1 MPPCAPRLPFT
12 DSGVLVRAVM
22 PPTTPFSR
30 YAVPLM
36 AMTGPAPPEGRLAT
50 GLPRLDPYK
59 CQSACTNPASLG
71 VCPPKAAAKA
81 AAFLQLE
88 LTAPTPPTGAARPAL
103 PLQPQMMSGGM
114 GVSPSTVPISPLR
127 AHPAGRAS
135 VGPCAV
141 CLPDA
146 HVHGK
151 KSRKVSRRCVE
162 RTVHLVHAAVQSAR
176 GLRRPARPWGQGRQE
191 GQEGSREEV
200 MASGG
205 VASTSPMLT

>member
-1 MPPCAPRLPFT
+1 
-12 DSGVLVRAVM
+12 M

-36 AMTGPAPPEGRLAT
+36 AMAGPAPPEGRLAT

-71 VCPPKAAAKA
+71 VCPPKEAAKA

-114 GVSPSTVPISPLR
+114 GVSPSTVPVSP
-127 AHPAGRAS
+127 
-135 VGPCAV
+135 C
-141 CLPDA
+141 
-146 HVHGK
+146 
-151 KSRKVSRRCVE
+151 
-162 RTVHLVHAAVQSAR
+162 T
-176 GLRRPARPWGQGRQE
+176 
-191 GQEGSREEV
+191 
-200 MASGG
+200 
-205 VASTSPMLT
+205 LTQ

>member
-1 MPPCAPRLPFT
+1 
-12 DSGVLVRAVM
+12 M

-114 GVSPSTVPISPLR
+114 GVSPSTVPVS
-127 AHPAGRAS
+127 
-135 VGPCAV
+135 PCALTLRGV
-141 CLPDA
+141 RPSVPAQFAFPMLMFMGRNRGRSAGAASSAQYTLCMQ
-146 HVHGK
+146 
-151 KSRKVSRRCVE
+151 RCK
-162 RTVHLVHAAVQSAR
+162 A
-176 GLRRPARPWGQGRQE
+176 QE
-191 GQEGSREEV
+191 GCGDPPDL
-200 MASGG
+200 GG
-205 VASTSPMLT
+205 KDDKKDKKEAEKK